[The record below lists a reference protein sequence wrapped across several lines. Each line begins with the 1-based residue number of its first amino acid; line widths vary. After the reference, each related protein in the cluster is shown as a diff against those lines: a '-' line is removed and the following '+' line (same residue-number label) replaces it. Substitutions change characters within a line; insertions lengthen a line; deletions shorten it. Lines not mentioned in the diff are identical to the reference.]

1 MINKLGEHLYWFC
14 HSSSTL
20 KVCLIKIKRSLINM
34 VRRYFS
40 NKFERKHI
48 KTFYA
53 KSPFKLSKRSDYS
66 IFQIK
71 NLESEEFL
79 DCIAAESKITSF
91 QIDKLW
97 NFKCRL

>member
-1 MINKLGEHLYWFC
+1 MNICIDFVTAAQRWKSVW
-14 HSSSTL
+14 L
-20 KVCLIKIKRSLINM
+20 KSNAGLINM

-53 KSPFKLSKRSDYS
+53 TSPFKLSKRSDYS

-79 DCIAAESKITSF
+79 DCIAAESKSF